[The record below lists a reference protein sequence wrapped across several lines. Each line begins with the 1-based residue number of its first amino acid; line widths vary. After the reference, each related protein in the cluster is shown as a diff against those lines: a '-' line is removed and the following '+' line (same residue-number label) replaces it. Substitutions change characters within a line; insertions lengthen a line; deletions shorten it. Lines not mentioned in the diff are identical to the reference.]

1 MDDFDTKAQCEEEY
15 DIEES
20 IEEDEYYK
28 WIHYGE
34 YYDTLWEEMYN
45 E

>member
-1 MDDFDTKAQCEEEY
+1 MDDFDTQVQCEEEY
-15 DIEES
+15 DYWSILEEG
-20 IEEDEYYK
+20 EYYK

-34 YYDTLWEEMYN
+34 YYDTLWEEMYK